1 MRTTIDLPDSLYR
14 MLKAR
19 SALEGLPMKDLV
31 RRLVERGL
39 AGTSA
44 FDSVPT
50 RSTLPS
56 ISLSRP
62 MNTDLLS
69 NAGLFDLLDGQG

>member
-14 MLKAR
+14 TLKAR

-39 AGTSA
+39 AGAPTLNGDQRSA
-44 FDSVPT
+44 C
-50 RSTLPS
+50 PS
-56 ISLSRP
+56 ISLGQP
-62 MNTDLLS
+62 LAAGLLS
-69 NAGLFDLLDGQG
+69 NANLFDLLDGHG